1 MAADHCP
8 NCGQENQI
16 EDQFCIK
23 CGTPLHKEV
32 KTSLPTENTNNLVIP
47 AGCAW
52 CAERPGTQV
61 IETIVQV
68 QEANVKR
75 TVHMHLER
83 CDECERFSKKIRPIE
98 MIVGWLVFFAF
109 FAAFYGMVYAMQ
121 HKSWVIGI
129 FSFLYVLYT
138 AAEAMLWKRNYL
150 RQLIVNVILAL
161 GLGKDRPSGYRFN
174 QTQSFMLDVY
184 GFIEFHNPAFQTKF
198 ASLNPKAVNPRT
210 NKKVPIR

>member
-32 KTSLPTENTNNLVIP
+32 KTSLPAENTNNLVIP
-47 AGCAW
+47 VGCAW

-98 MIVGWLVFFAF
+98 IIVGLCN
-109 FAAFYGMVYAMQ
+109 AAQELGDWNF
-121 HKSWVIGI
+121 
-129 FSFLYVLYT
+129 
-138 AAEAMLWKRNYL
+138 
-150 RQLIVNVILAL
+150 QLSLCTLHSSRSHAL
-161 GLGKDRPSGYRFN
+161 ETQLSSPIDCKCDSGAGVGQRP
-174 QTQSFMLDVY
+174 
-184 GFIEFHNPAFQTKF
+184 A
-198 ASLNPKAVNPRT
+198 
-210 NKKVPIR
+210 IRVSI